1 MQLGRLILPILK
13 AGGSGWD
20 DLYDILI
27 MINSIAEYKNV
38 EPEFILRM
46 VALLKACK
54 TFFNPEQHRV
64 ETLAASFDGFDGT
77 QQPRVC
83 LALPRAFLKTTSF
96 PFGRVCTE
104 PSANVHRSL

>member
-38 EPEFILRM
+38 EPEFILPQGGN
-46 VALLKACK
+46 V
-54 TFFNPEQHRV
+54 
-64 ETLAASFDGFDGT
+64 
-77 QQPRVC
+77 
-83 LALPRAFLKTTSF
+83 
-96 PFGRVCTE
+96 GRKF
-104 PSANVHRSL
+104 RWI